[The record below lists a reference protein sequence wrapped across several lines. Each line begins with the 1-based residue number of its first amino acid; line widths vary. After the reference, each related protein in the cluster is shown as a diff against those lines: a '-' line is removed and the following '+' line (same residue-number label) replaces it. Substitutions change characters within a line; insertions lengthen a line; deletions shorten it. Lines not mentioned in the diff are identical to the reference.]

1 MKNLIEWTR
10 PVVFAVLLCGSV
22 AEATA
27 QVSPSTTRRLP
38 AELRH
43 LEDCHLL
50 DGATLDVLRHG
61 YVVVHRDKII
71 AEEREGR
78 EALSFLLGALSGA
91 DMLDPLAGNLIDG
104 ATSFQWA
111 GALSEYV
118 ASRESQREALRKDFR
133 TAVRAGLRQ
142 RCTVFGSDRAWS
154 YAPSYGSECAGLTN
168 EPVDRLRHSGEFFGL
183 DRWKVRISILDRY
196 RLEGRPGTCQEFA
209 EDMASRAWILD
220 P

>member
-1 MKNLIEWTR
+1 MIGWTR
-10 PVVFAVLLCGSV
+10 PVVFAALLCGSV

-27 QVSPSTTRRLP
+27 RVSPSTTRRLP

-61 YVVVHRDKII
+61 YVVVNRDKII

-111 GALSEYV
+111 GALGEYV
-118 ASRESQREALRKDFR
+118 ASRESQREALRKDIR

-154 YAPSYGSECAGLTN
+154 YAI
-168 EPVDRLRHSGEFFGL
+168 
-183 DRWKVRISILDRY
+183 VR
-196 RLEGRPGTCQEFA
+196 E
-209 EDMASRAWILD
+209 
-220 P
+220 

>member
-1 MKNLIEWTR
+1 M
-10 PVVFAVLLCGSV
+10 
-22 AEATA
+22 
-27 QVSPSTTRRLP
+27 RRLP

-91 DMLDPLAGNLIDG
+91 DVLDPLAGNLIDG

-111 GALSEYV
+111 GALSETWPP
-118 ASRESQREALRKDFR
+118 ARGFSTPDDQ
-133 TAVRAGLRQ
+133 
-142 RCTVFGSDRAWS
+142 
-154 YAPSYGSECAGLTN
+154 APSTRGSVVARLALSERVRLQTGARGEWPPDDVQPAQVPRRGVPGGWRQVTPGDV
-168 EPVDRLRHSGEFFGL
+168 PVTDADVKRS
-183 DRWKVRISILDRY
+183 
-196 RLEGRPGTCQEFA
+196 RPK
-209 EDMASRAWILD
+209 RAL
-220 P
+220 PSP